1 MGVRLPSAG
10 NQVLQNAL
18 PANNTEVIVLTSQP
32 INISLD
38 FQQVLIFW
46 YISIQAGTSTASI
59 GVKLRRGA
67 TTAGLLLNGAN
78 AGITLA
84 AGQAQNLTGC
94 WIDTPGAVAGIQYSI
109 GLVQTGATGAGT
121 MLDQSILV
129 MAL

>member
-1 MGVRLPSAG
+1 MGVRLPSGG

-18 PANNTEVIVLTSQP
+18 PANNAETIVLTSQL
-32 INISLD
+32 INITLE
-38 FQQVLIFW
+38 FQPVLIFW
-46 YISIQAGTSTASI
+46 YISIQAGASTTSI
-59 GVKLRRGA
+59 GVKLRRGI
-67 TTAGLLLNGAN
+67 TTAGVQLNGLN
-78 AGITLA
+78 AGITLT

-109 GLVQTGATGAGT
+109 GIVQTGATAAGT